1 MYISHIFCIVVCLI
15 FQRSYML
22 LSVYNRPPC
31 HYMLFSLLYIKLA
44 FVKSVSRL
52 QICHLFCLRYLPLP
66 LHFVLSLVHF
76 SSMTLNFYKVKRLSK
91 FFILL
96 DYLYFFTHQVLFL
109 LLKFFLNLDMER
121 LGTRFNSLYKIFPH
135 LL

>member
-1 MYISHIFCIVVCLI
+1 
-15 FQRSYML
+15 ML

-52 QICHLFCLRYLPLP
+52 QICHLFCLRYLPIPLQFLP
-66 LHFVLSLVHF
+66 SLVYLL
-76 SSMTLNFYKVKRLSK
+76 SMTLNLYKVKRLSK